1 MMRRWNIQTYEGKL
15 LLLAGGFVI
24 VFFAS
29 FMLGRY
35 PVMPVELV
43 KILCNRIA
51 PLFPVTWE
59 SAAETVVWQI
69 RLPRVVAAA
78 LIGGALALSG
88 LSYQGM
94 FSNPMVSPDLL
105 GASSGAGFGASLGIL
120 LGLHYMGTTVLA
132 FCFGLTAVMLAYG
145 IGRCSRVNRMMSI
158 LLAGMV
164 VSGLFSSG
172 ISFLK
177 LTADVQQSLP
187 AITYW
192 LMGSL
197 ASIRKTDVYF
207 LLLPVLFGAVPLFSL
222 RWRMNL
228 LTLPEEEAHSMGLNT
243 RRMQLVVICCATLL
257 TAACVAVSGM
267 IGWVGL
273 VIPHFARMLF
283 GSDFRKLI
291 PASALMGAGFLIL
304 VDDVARVAA
313 TAEIPLGILTS
324 FIGAPVFLFM
334 LLTRKGDGHEA

>member
-1 MMRRWNIQTYEGKL
+1 M
-15 LLLAGGFVI
+15 
-24 VFFAS
+24 FFGS

-35 PVMPVELV
+35 PVTPAELLRILIN
-43 KILCNRIA
+43 KISPI
-51 PLFPVTWE
+51 FPVTWE

-69 RLPRVVAAA
+69 RLPRVVAAC
-78 LIGGALALSG
+78 LIGAALSLSG

-120 LGLHYMGTTVLA
+120 LGLHYMGTAAVA
-132 FCFGLTAVMLAYG
+132 FCFGLAAVMLAYA
-145 IGRCSRVNRMMSI
+145 IGRCARTNRLMAI

-164 VSGLFSSG
+164 VSAMFSSA

-177 LTADVQQSLP
+177 LIADSQQALP

-197 ASIRKTDVYF
+197 SSARMADVRF
-207 LLLPVLFGAVPLFSL
+207 LILPMLLGAVPLFAL

-228 LTLPEEEAHSMGLNT
+228 LTLPEDEARSMGINT
-243 RRMQLVVICCATLL
+243 RQMQLIVVICATLL
-257 TAACVAVSGM
+257 TAASVAVSGM

-291 PASALMGAGFLIL
+291 PASTLMGASFLVV
-304 VDDVARVAA
+304 VDDVARIVA

-324 FIGAPVFLFM
+324 FIGGPVFLILM
-334 LLTRKGDGHEA
+334 LSRREGYDA

>member
-1 MMRRWNIQTYEGKL
+1 M
-15 LLLAGGFVI
+15 LLLAGLFLL

-35 PVMPVELV
+35 PVMPAELI
-43 KILCNRIA
+43 KILFNRIS
-51 PLFPVTWE
+51 PVFPATWA

-69 RLPRVVAAA
+69 RLPRVAAA
-78 LIGGALALSG
+78 GLIGGALSLSG

-120 LGLHYMGTTVLA
+120 LGLHYMGVSTLA
-132 FCFGLTAVMLAYG
+132 FCFGLAAVALAYA
-145 IGRCSRVNRMMSI
+145 IGKFSRANRLMAI

-164 VSGLFSSG
+164 VSALFSSA

-177 LTADVQQSLP
+177 LAADTQQALP

-197 ASIRKTDVYF
+197 SSIRTSDVTF
-207 LLLPVLFGAVPLFSL
+207 LMIPILLGAIPLFAL

-228 LTLPEEEAHSMGLNT
+228 LTLPEEEARTMGIDT
-243 RRMQLVVICCATLL
+243 RRMQLVVILCATLL
-257 TAACVAVSGM
+257 TAASVAVSGM

-273 VIPHFARMLF
+273 VVPHFARMFF
-283 GSDFRKLI
+283 GSDFRRLI
-291 PASALMGAGFLIL
+291 PASSLLGATFLIV
-304 VDDVARVAA
+304 VDDVARIAA

-324 FIGAPVFLFM
+324 FIGGPVFLFM
-334 LLTRKGDGHEA
+334 MLSRREAGYDA

>member
-1 MMRRWNIQTYEGKL
+1 MMKQNKTKGTGGKM
-15 LLLAGGFVI
+15 LLLAGCFVL
-24 VFFAS
+24 VFFGS

-35 PVMPVELV
+35 PVTPLELIRILV
-43 KILCNRIA
+43 NKITPA
-51 PLFPVTWE
+51 FSVTWE
-59 SAAETVVWQI
+59 AAAETVVWQI
-69 RLPRVVAAA
+69 RLPRVAAA
-78 LIGGALALSG
+78 GLIGAALSLSG

-120 LGLHYMGTTVLA
+120 LGLHYMGISALA
-132 FCFGLTAVMLAYG
+132 FCFGLAAVALAYA
-145 IGRCSRVNRMMSI
+145 IGKCSRSNRLMAI

-164 VSGLFSSG
+164 VSALFSSA

-177 LTADVQQSLP
+177 LVADTQQALP

-197 ASIRKTDVYF
+197 SSTRMADVKF
-207 LLLPVLFGAVPLFSL
+207 LLLPMLLGSVPLFAL

-228 LTLPEEEAHSMGLNT
+228 LTLPEDEARSMGINT
-243 RRMQLVVICCATLL
+243 RRMQFLVIFCATLL
-257 TAACVAVSGM
+257 TAASVAVCGM

-283 GSDFRKLI
+283 GSDFRRLI
-291 PASALMGAGFLIL
+291 PASSLMGAGFLIV
-304 VDDVARVAA
+304 VDDVARIAA

-324 FIGAPVFLFM
+324 FIGGPVFLIMM
-334 LLTRKGDGHEA
+334 LSRREGYNA

>member
-1 MMRRWNIQTYEGKL
+1 MIKRNDDKRTTGKM
-15 LLLAGGFVI
+15 LLLAGAFLL

-35 PVMPVELV
+35 PVTPAELL
-43 KILCNRIA
+43 KILLNKV
-51 PLFPVTWE
+51 FPVFPITWE
-59 SAAETVVWQI
+59 AAAETVVWQI
-69 RLPRVVAAA
+69 RLPRVLAAG
-78 LIGGALALSG
+78 LIGCALSLSG

-120 LGLHYMGTTVLA
+120 LGLHYMGISTLA
-132 FCFGLTAVMLAYG
+132 FCFGLAAVALAYV
-145 IGRCSRVNRMMSI
+145 IGKSSHSSSLMAI
-158 LLAGMV
+158 LLSGMV
-164 VSGLFSSG
+164 VSAMFSSA

-177 LTADVQQSLP
+177 LVADTQQALP

-197 ASIRKTDVYF
+197 SSVRTSDVRF
-207 LLLPVLFGAVPLFSL
+207 LLLPLLLGGIPLFAL

-228 LTLPEEEAHSMGLNT
+228 LTLPEEEARTMGINT
-243 RRMQLVVICCATLL
+243 RLMQLVVILCATLL
-257 TAACVAVSGM
+257 TAASVAVSGM

-291 PASALMGAGFLIL
+291 PASALMGASFLMV

-313 TAEIPLGILTS
+313 TAEVPLGILTS
-324 FIGAPVFLFM
+324 FIGGPVFLM
-334 LLTRKGDGHEA
+334 MMLTRREGYDA

>member
-1 MMRRWNIQTYEGKL
+1 MIKRNDDKRTTGKM
-15 LLLAGGFVI
+15 LLLAGAFLL

-35 PVMPVELV
+35 PVTPAELL
-43 KILCNRIA
+43 KILLNKV
-51 PLFPVTWE
+51 FPVFPITWE
-59 SAAETVVWQI
+59 AAAETVVWQI
-69 RLPRVVAAA
+69 RLPRVVAAG
-78 LIGGALALSG
+78 LIGCALSLSG

-120 LGLHYMGTTVLA
+120 LGLHYMGISTLA
-132 FCFGLTAVMLAYG
+132 FCFGLAAVALAYL
-145 IGRCSRVNRMMSI
+145 IGKSSRSNRLMAI
-158 LLAGMV
+158 LLSGMV
-164 VSGLFSSG
+164 VSAMFSSA

-177 LTADVQQSLP
+177 LVADTQQALP

-197 ASIRKTDVYF
+197 SSIRMSDVGF
-207 LLLPVLFGAVPLFSL
+207 LLLPLLLGAIPLFAL

-228 LTLPEEEAHSMGLNT
+228 LTLPEEEARTMGINT
-243 RRMQLVVICCATLL
+243 RLMQLVVICCATLL
-257 TAACVAVSGM
+257 TAASVAVSGM

-291 PASALMGAGFLIL
+291 PASALMGASFLIV

-324 FIGAPVFLFM
+324 FIGGPVFLM
-334 LLTRKGDGHEA
+334 MMLTRREGYDA